1 MLKVELPISSNSE
14 VKVKDSFLSWLDDT
28 EVKLS
33 HRLVGEAKLKDIYVT
48 PDIQEYDE
56 NTERLIDIHSS
67 DTVLANYEDFIIF
80 GDEQIGKTSLLKY
93 FYIEMLKKKEL
104 CIYLDAKKINNNFDK
119 VLSEGLGLQYD
130 NLSLSEYFS
139 AEKKIIL
146 IDDFEKISLKPKNIG
161 KFIEFLREKS
171 VRMVFLCESNYSYIS
186 SDIACFDKFRK
197 PRLLELGHQ
206 KREELIGKW
215 ISLGKPE
222 SISSEEENYRQI
234 DL

>member
-1 MLKVELPISSNSE
+1 LLKVELPISSNSE